1 MSEKQSKS
9 SRFVSLKVKWA
20 IGTAIGSL
28 IISMIVVISLFSA
41 FTQNLLQQER
51 SELNHNMS
59 VVVRQLGN
67 AGESSLTKGKVRSIF
82 EHETN
87 LNSTTEFYR
96 QPLVQGLSNS
106 RVTVTVMNSNGKKIF
121 QTAKGHAA
129 TK

>member
-51 SELNHNMS
+51 S
-59 VVVRQLGN
+59 
-67 AGESSLTKGKVRSIF
+67 
-82 EHETN
+82 
-87 LNSTTEFYR
+87 
-96 QPLVQGLSNS
+96 
-106 RVTVTVMNSNGKKIF
+106 
-121 QTAKGHAA
+121 
-129 TK
+129 